1 MLAAAA
7 LHAPVAHDVP
17 QDIRWMNLA
26 TAALALVAAAMVLTW
41 GAVSVAR
48 LPYFDLRHIE
58 IEGDFQRHNLMT
70 VRANAVP
77 RLQGGYFSVNLA
89 DARAAFE
96 SMPWVRRAV
105 VRRVWPD
112 TLRVRL
118 EEHQPVA
125 YWHHDARDDELVNS
139 FGEVFEA
146 NLGDVEDEGLP
157 TLHAPSQAGGTQ
169 AGSTQAAW
177 MLDML
182 RRLVPVL
189 APLGEVRTLR
199 LNDRGGWTAWLD
211 DEARLELGRGAV
223 DDVVARTERFVR
235 SYPMLARTYAAPLLY
250 ADLRY
255 PEGYAIK
262 LQGLHTMPEPTPGQP
277 RTPWRPAPSV
287 QPSAPS
293 TR

>member
-7 LHAPVAHDVP
+7 LHAPVEHDVP

-26 TAALALVAAAMVLTW
+26 TTALVVLAVAMVLTW
-41 GAVSVAR
+41 GAVTVSR
-48 LPYFDLRHIE
+48 LAYFDLRHVE
-58 IEGDFQRHNLMT
+58 IEGDFHRHNLMT

-77 RLQGGYFSVNLA
+77 RLQGGYFSVDLRE
-89 DARAAFE
+89 ARAAFE
-96 SMPWVRRAV
+96 ALPWVRKAV

-112 TLRVRL
+112 TLRVTL
-118 EEHQPVA
+118 EEHRPAA
-125 YWHHDARDDELVNS
+125 YWHHDARDDELVNT

-157 TLHAPSQAGGTQ
+157 TLQAPSQA
-169 AGSTQAAW
+169 ASTQAVW

-182 RRLVPVL
+182 RRLTPVL
-189 APLGEVRTLR
+189 ASLGEIRTLR
-199 LNDRGGWTAWLD
+199 LNDRGGWTVWLD
-211 DEARLELGRGAV
+211 DEARIELGRGAT

-235 SYPMLARTYAAPLLY
+235 SYPVLVKTYAAPLLY

-255 PEGYAIK
+255 AEGYAIK

-277 RTPWRPAPSV
+277 RRPWRPVPPA